1 MEAKSFMSEH
11 QLRQRRAKLFNSCAE
26 ICGDLPVRH
35 LIIVLSSMAS
45 EMAYDAT
52 SEKNAKHLLDCGI
65 KFGKLIKTSKGD
77 NYAKIPSQTN

>member
-1 MEAKSFMSEH
+1 MEVEDFMTERE
-11 QLRQRRAKLFNSCAE
+11 LRKRRAKLFNSCAE

-52 SEKNAKHLLDCGI
+52 SERNAKRLLNCGI